1 MKSRT
6 QPIIVYCT
14 IIAFAILYE
23 HQPLL
28 PLLGDHWG
36 RPISDIALLTTVTL
50 FPLAMAPLLYGY
62 ILERFSSHKM
72 LVIGFSILF
81 ISQAILSTAPD
92 YALFLSLRAI
102 EGLMLPAIFTS
113 LMTYTSSLGDKALA
127 RRNLSIYIA
136 STIAGGFMGRT
147 VTGLVTELSDWQS
160 AFWMWS
166 GLALIAVISLF
177 GLDSDPRNQLQRI
190 QLHEILALLKRP
202 VIRMGLFTAFLLFF
216 VFAAMLNF
224 LPFRMRELHPDIGT
238 GAIAMVYTGYLI
250 GIVISLGSP
259 RLIRRHGG
267 ESRVLMGGAFIYLL
281 GTLSFLIP
289 RLQALYVAMFIFAA
303 GMFALHSVLSGYMN
317 HLSERKGLISGLYI
331 SAYYTG
337 GALGSFL
344 PGLFYHSTGWSGFVV
359 LLMAMVLLLLGM
371 VWRMSV
377 AEEQVQPA

>member
-1 MKSRT
+1 MKSRN
-6 QPIIVYCT
+6 QPIVVYCT

-28 PLLGDHWG
+28 PLLREHWG
-36 RPISDIALLTTVTL
+36 RSIGDISLLTTVTL
-50 FPLAMAPLLYGY
+50 FPLALAPLLYGF
-62 ILERFSSHKM
+62 ILEHVSSRKL
-72 LVIGFSILF
+72 LVIGFTLLF
-81 ISQAILSTAPD
+81 ISQAILSTAPS
-92 YALFLSLRAI
+92 YELFLFLRAV

-113 LMTYTSSLGDKALA
+113 LMTYTSSLGDKTVA
-127 RRNLSIYIA
+127 RRNLSIYVA

-147 VTGLVTELSDWQS
+147 VTGLVTELSNWQS

-166 GLALIAVISLF
+166 ALALIAVISLA
-177 GLDSDPRNQLQRI
+177 GLDSDPRTQLQRI
-190 QLHEILALLKRP
+190 QSSDLFSLLKRP

-259 RLIRRHGG
+259 RLIRHHGG
-267 ESRVLMGGAFIYLL
+267 ESRVLIGGAYIYLL

-289 RLQALYVAMFIFAA
+289 NLQILYVAMFVFAA

-344 PGLFYHSTGWSGFVV
+344 PSLLYPWTKWPGLVAW
-359 LLMAMVLLLLGM
+359 LALMVLMLVGL

-377 AEEQVQPA
+377 EKETVQPV